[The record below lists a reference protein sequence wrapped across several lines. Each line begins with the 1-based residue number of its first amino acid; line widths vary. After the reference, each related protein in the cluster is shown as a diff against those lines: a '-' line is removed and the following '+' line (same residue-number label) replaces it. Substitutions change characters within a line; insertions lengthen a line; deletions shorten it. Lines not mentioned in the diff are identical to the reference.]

1 MTRSSRPRDDRRVD
15 PLLGVRE
22 KRRGKRPGDAYVR
35 IVRPFEEAFHRGGEE
50 GELIAT
56 ERTVLGRPG
65 WTRALRRLR
74 TVLIGRP
81 IHSDREEHERL
92 TKVKG
97 LAIFSSDNIS
107 SSAYGPEEIM
117 RVLALAGT
125 GALTL
130 TLPLAG
136 LITVMLA
143 IVTLSYRQ
151 TIKAYPHG
159 ASSYIVAS
167 DNLGSGAGV
176 LAAAALLIGY
186 VVTVA
191 VSVSAGVAALTSILP
206 GIYDERVLIGVVMV
220 LLLMV
225 GNLRGIRESGTIF
238 MIPTYAY
245 IVVMLGIIGYGIART
260 IAGDVPTFE
269 PPPAWEG
276 MEQGSQAIGLF
287 LILRAFS
294 QGAVALTGVEAIS
307 DGVPAFKAP
316 EWKNARTTL
325 TWAAIVFAI
334 LFIGIAFLLTSI
346 GIVPDPTEQ
355 QTILSLLV
363 RHLTGDG
370 VVLVVAQIA
379 TALILVL
386 AANTSFA
393 DFPRLSSF
401 LARDGYLPRQFAFR
415 GERLAF
421 TTGIVALSLMAIG
434 LLVGFNASVSGLIP
448 LYTLGV
454 FIAFTLS
461 QGGMLVRWW
470 RRHEAGWRRG
480 LAINGL
486 GAVTT
491 AVVALVVGSS
501 NFLQGAWLVIVLVP
515 LLMLLLRAINGH
527 YRDMDSADGARD
539 RGVTVSGADRSA
551 AGLHGRPSA
560 PGPGSADPGGA
571 RRVRAEALVG
581 ELPPQPDRA
590 APQAATLRA
599 PQHDRGRRALPRTPG
614 VTSLSSARRRSMDSL
629 AQAQCASGGGW
640 RNPLRTCMHPVHRC
654 TRRRHRM
661 RTRSRLPLALAAVL
675 GMLAALVLS
684 TTALAAETI
693 LTAELAG
700 SAETDED
707 GTGSAMLT
715 LDPDAGTACWELT
728 AEGIDPV
735 TVSHIH
741 EGAEGEDGP
750 VVVDLDLDGFE
761 GSSEGCTEGVPA
773 ETLQAIVDDQSAYY
787 VNLHNEAF
795 PGGAIRGQLVGASE
809 PPDTALPLTDGSTGL
824 LGAVI
829 LAIAAGLGLRAWRP
843 ATTRD

>member
-1 MTRSSRPRDDRRVD
+1 M
-15 PLLGVRE
+15 RE

-35 IVRPFEEAFHRGGEE
+35 IVRPFEDAFQRGGEE
-50 GELIAT
+50 GGLIAT
-56 ERTVLGRPG
+56 ERTILQRKG
-65 WTRALRRLR
+65 WHSGMRRLR
-74 TVLIGRP
+74 TWLIGRP
-81 IHSDREEHERL
+81 IHSEAEEHERL

-117 RVLALAGT
+117 RVLAAAGA

-136 LITVMLA
+136 LITIMLA

-151 TIKAYPHG
+151 TIKAYPKG
-159 ASSYIVAS
+159 ASSYLVAS
-167 DNLGSGAGV
+167 DNLGPLMGV

-206 GIYDERVLIGVVMV
+206 GLYPERVIISVAMV
-220 LLLMV
+220 ALLML

-245 IVVMLGIIGYGIART
+245 IVIMLGIIGYGIART
-260 IAGDVPTFE
+260 ITGSVPEFQA
-269 PPPAWEG
+269 PAAWEG
-276 MEQGSQAIGLF
+276 LEQGGQALGLF

-307 DGVPAFKAP
+307 DGVPAFKSP

-325 TWAAIVFAI
+325 TWAAVVFAV
-334 LFIGIAFLLTSI
+334 LFVGIAFLVTSI

-355 QTILSLLV
+355 QTVLSLLV
-363 RHLTGDG
+363 RQLTGDG
-370 VVLVVAQIA
+370 FILVVAQIA

-421 TTGIVALSLMAIG
+421 TTGIVALALMAIG

-470 RRHEAGWRRG
+470 RRREAGWRSG

-486 GAVTT
+486 GALTT

-501 NFLQGAWLVIVLVP
+501 NFFQGSWLVIVLVP
-515 LLMLLLRAINGH
+515 LLMGLLMAINGH
-527 YRDMDSADGARD
+527 YRDM
-539 RGVTVSGADRSA
+539 
-551 AGLHGRPSA
+551 
-560 PGPGSADPGGA
+560 
-571 RRVRAEALVG
+571 
-581 ELPPQPDRA
+581 
-590 APQAATLRA
+590 QAA
-599 PQHDRGRRALPRTPG
+599 
-614 VTSLSSARRRSMDSL
+614 
-629 AQAQCASGGGW
+629 
-640 RNPLRTCMHPVHRC
+640 
-654 TRRRHRM
+654 
-661 RTRSRLPLALAAVL
+661 LAL
-675 GMLAALVLS
+675 
-684 TTALAAETI
+684 ERI
-693 LTAELAG
+693 
-700 SAETDED
+700 
-707 GTGSAMLT
+707 
-715 LDPDAGTACWELT
+715 PDAGEVAPRPIVIVPIARLDRPARQAIAFANSISKDAVAVHVTNDPETADALRERWPEWAGTTEL
-728 AEGIDPV
+728 
-735 TVSHIH
+735 
-741 EGAEGEDGP
+741 
-750 VVVDLDLDGFE
+750 VVVESPYRALIGPLLAYMDALQRQAPDRPILVVLAEF
-761 GSSEGCTEGVPA
+761 VPRHWW
-773 ETLQAIVDDQSAYY
+773 ENL
-787 VNLHNEAF
+787 LHN
-795 PGGAIRGQLVGASE
+795 Q
-809 PPDTALPLTDGSTGL
+809 TALRLK
-824 LGAVI
+824 
-829 LAIAAGLGLRAWRP
+829 LRLFARRNTIVADVPYHPPRP
-843 ATTRD
+843 